1 MKEMNPELVESLAYL
16 EEKQQRSRSLVV
28 WDTPTPIIDFG
39 SFEWEVPFLTVWLDD
54 VRPMPKDFD
63 VHVKNAHDAIEIL
76 KKNRVRLISLDHDLG
91 EDAQTGYD
99 VAKFIEKQAYE
110 YSIDNKNGLKPIE
123 IRVHSS
129 NPAGVKNILMC
140 IENAYDFWDT
150 EA

>member
-1 MKEMNPELVESLAYL
+1 MKEINPE
-16 EEKQQRSRSLVV
+16 EEQQEFKSWVTWPL
-28 WDTPTPIIDFG
+28 PAPIVDFG
-39 SFEWEVPFLTVWLDD
+39 SFEWQIPFLTVWLDD

-91 EDAQTGYD
+91 EECAQTGYD

-123 IRVHSS
+123 IRVHSA

-140 IENAYDFWDT
+140 IENAYDFWDA
-150 EA
+150 EVK